1 MDDMQSLVLAA
12 GGVVVCPFKKI
23 NILNAVVTL
32 IASYYLFN
40 ADYPKD
46 LGGHSKNVYLFL
58 EYILMPELRSNR
70 SLSINV
76 KTIGKLNKMV

>member
-1 MDDMQSLVLAA
+1 M
-12 GGVVVCPFKKI
+12 VCQFKKI

-40 ADYPKD
+40 ADYPKG

-58 EYILMPELRSNR
+58 EYILIPELRSNR
-70 SLSINV
+70 SLPISV
-76 KTIGKLNKMV
+76 ETEIG

>member
-1 MDDMQSLVLAA
+1 MTFSHWCWQLRGWWSA
-12 GGVVVCPFKKI
+12 GSKKI

-40 ADYPKD
+40 ADYPKG

-58 EYILMPELRSNR
+58 EYILIPELRSNR
-70 SLSINV
+70 SLPISV
-76 KTIGKLNKMV
+76 ETAIGKLNKMV

>member
-1 MDDMQSLVLAA
+1 M
-12 GGVVVCPFKKI
+12 GWWFCRFKKI

-40 ADYPKD
+40 ADHPKG

-58 EYILMPELRSNR
+58 EYILIPELRSNR
-70 SLSINV
+70 SLPINV
-76 KTIGKLNKMV
+76 ETVVGKLNKMV